1 MKNKIDQLIVRKNNH
16 DVKFDYNY
24 EQILKKIEINSNT
37 IDLGYKK
44 LHKAIKTYKLILSVS
59 ILTLVIAISFALN
72 LRSSLNNI
80 ENDSKELHIFQYF
93 EENDINYI
101 RTPIRT
107 EILDNHLVKIYFGL
121 SKDNKVI
128 FAYSVDQIEG
138 FELNIISQSTEGD
151 ADVNID
157 QTRLTETMSHSSTI
171 NDFSNSYMFSLQL
184 VLNNDIV
191 ESSNI
196 FINISDYSE
205 YLKNMP

>member
-1 MKNKIDQLIVRKNNH
+1 MKNKIDQIIIRKNNH
-16 DVKFDYNY
+16 DVKFENNY
-24 EQILKKIEINSNT
+24 EQILNRIEINNNS

-44 LHKAIKTYKLILSVS
+44 LHKVIKTYKLILSVS
-59 ILTLVIAISFALN
+59 ILTLVIAISFVLN

-80 ENDSKELHIFQYF
+80 KKDSNELHIFQYF

-101 RTPIRT
+101 EAPIRT
-107 EILDNHLVKIYFGL
+107 EILDNHVVKIYFGL
-121 SKDNKVI
+121 SQDNKVI

-157 QTRLTETMSHSSTI
+157 QTRLTENMSHSSTI
-171 NDFSNSYMFSLQL
+171 NDFSNAYMFNLQL
-184 VLNNDIV
+184 VLNNEII

-196 FINISDYSE
+196 VINISNYSE

>member
-24 EQILKKIEINSNT
+24 EQILNRIEINSNT

-80 ENDSKELHIFQYF
+80 KNDSKELHIFQYF

-157 QTRLTETMSHSSTI
+157 QTRLTETMSHTTTI
-171 NDFSNSYMFSLQL
+171 NDFSNAYMFSLQL

-205 YLKNMP
+205 YLKSMP

>member
-1 MKNKIDQLIVRKNNH
+1 MKNKIDQIIIRKNNH
-16 DVKFDYNY
+16 DVKFENNY
-24 EQILKKIEINSNT
+24 EQILNRIEINSNS

-80 ENDSKELHIFQYF
+80 KNDSKELHIFQYF

-101 RTPIRT
+101 KAPIRT

-121 SKDNKVI
+121 SQDNKVI

-138 FELNIISQSTEGD
+138 FELNIISQSAEGD

-171 NDFSNSYMFSLQL
+171 NDFSNAYMFSLQL
-184 VLNNDIV
+184 VLNNEIV
-191 ESSNI
+191 ETSNI
-196 FINISDYSE
+196 VINISDYSE

>member
-24 EQILKKIEINSNT
+24 EQILKKIEINSNS

-44 LHKAIKTYKLILSVS
+44 LHKVIKTYKLILSLS
-59 ILTLVIAISFALN
+59 IVTLLIASSFALN
-72 LRSSLNNI
+72 LRLSLNNI
-80 ENDSKELHIFQYF
+80 NRDSNELHIFQYF
-93 EENDINYI
+93 EEKDINYI
-101 RTPIRT
+101 RAPIRT
-107 EILDNHLVKIYFGL
+107 EIIDNHVVKIYFGL
-121 SKDNKVI
+121 SQDNKVI

-184 VLNNDIV
+184 VLNNEII
-191 ESSNI
+191 EARNI
-196 FINISDYSE
+196 FINISSYSD
-205 YLKNMP
+205 YLKNME